1 MMRHTRWWWVV
12 AHPLLAVTHAK
23 TNRKAVAVNP
33 VGRIRVA
40 MTTELADAIEAGW
53 DKADRENLGP
63 TVDYFH
69 DLLQRFPENRYAL
82 YEYGGALDSAGREA
96 EAVVFYERA
105 FAAGLDGD
113 TLRKG
118 LIQYGSTLRNLG
130 RYEEAVTALSRA
142 RHTFPDSDSVRM
154 FLALTLVSAGR
165 GNEAVAELINLALD
179 RLDGDDARRYQR
191 SLRGYAAQ
199 LVEPGHRNS

>member
-1 MMRHTRWWWVV
+1 VLRRVDDDSF
-12 AHPLLAVTHAK
+12 ACRSAGIKIP
-23 TNRKAVAVNP
+23 KAVAADSLS
-33 VGRIRVA
+33 RIHAVV
-40 MTTELADAIEAGW
+40 TTELTDAIKEGW
-53 DKADRENLGP
+53 AKADRDNLGP
-63 TVDYFH
+63 TIDYFSG
-69 DLLQRFPENRYAL
+69 LLQQFPGNPYAL

-96 EAVVFYERA
+96 EAAGVYERA

-130 RYEEAVTALSRA
+130 RYEEALAAMSRA
-142 RHTFPDSDSVRM
+142 RREFPGSDSVRM

-165 GNEAVAELINLALD
+165 GNDAVAELINLALD
-179 RLDGDDARRYQR
+179 RLDGEDAQRYQR

-199 LVEPGHRNS
+199 LATNESEHQ

>member
-1 MMRHTRWWWVV
+1 
-12 AHPLLAVTHAK
+12 
-23 TNRKAVAVNP
+23 
-33 VGRIRVA
+33 
-40 MTTELADAIEAGW
+40 MTTALADAIKAGW
-53 DKADRENLGP
+53 ANADRDDLGP
-63 TVDYFH
+63 TVDYFRN
-69 DLLQRFPENRYAL
+69 LLQRFPENRYAL
-82 YEYGGALDSAGREA
+82 YEYGGALDSAGREV
-96 EAVVFYERA
+96 EAVAMYERA

-130 RYEEAVTALSRA
+130 RYEEAVAVLSRA
-142 RHTFPDSDSVRM
+142 RRDFPESDSVRM

-179 RLDGDDARRYQR
+179 RLDGEDAQRYRR

-199 LVEPGHRNS
+199 LATNGTGSKVVSNQYLK